1 MLDKVKEYLKSDMEL
16 VVRKIKKKDEGDY
29 FLILETLD
37 FPKIRFRGDIRKAL
51 EISEIKV
58 SNK

>member
-1 MLDKVKEYLKSDMEL
+1 MEL